1 MKQLDFCGVPT
12 RPVFYPMHVLP
23 AFIDSRPFPIADDWT
38 ARGISLPL
46 HTALTFDDIDRVC
59 DELATALAR

>member
-1 MKQLDFCGVPT
+1 VPS

-23 AFIDSRPFPIADDWT
+23 SFLDSRPFPIADDWT

-46 HTALTFDDIDRVC
+46 HTALTIDEVDRVC
-59 DELATALAR
+59 DELATALA